1 MRTDAAVVDASGVGK
16 SFLDEPE
23 TPGWREWY
31 YRLLADDADLRAP
44 YLLQY
49 EVGRTIQKELTSLS
63 PSQMAATLKDAV
75 TGIRLSLVPPARP
88 FDHTGRLTYYDAA
101 YVALAKQEGVP
112 LATYDDHMAEAA
124 RSQGIPVW
132 NAASIDASLDA
143 SFLTWIAAQQKR
155 SRAIA
160 TFAADLEEDDC
171 LVGENYL
178 DVRNHAE
185 GHGPTKE
192 SVMAMDESFKEFV
205 HTRTRAP

>member
-23 TPGWREWY
+23 TAAWREWY

-49 EVGRTIQKELTSLS
+49 EVGRTIQRELTSLS
-63 PSQMAATLKDAV
+63 PSQMASTLDDAV

-88 FDHTGRLTYYDAA
+88 FDHTGSLTYYDAA
-101 YVALAKQEGVP
+101 YVALAKEEGVP
-112 LATYDDHMAEAA
+112 LATYDDRMAEAA

-132 NAASIDASLDA
+132 NAASIDASLDD
-143 SFLTWIAAQQKR
+143 SFLTWIGAQQKR
-155 SRAIA
+155 SGAIA
-160 TFAADLEEDDC
+160 TFAADLAEDDC

-185 GHGPTKE
+185 GHAPTKE
-192 SVMAMDESFKEFV
+192 SAMAMDESFKEFV
-205 HTRTRAP
+205 HTRTRAS